1 MGRSALRPA
10 WAYSLSGWSLHL
22 PPCGGLAQDYLNNE
36 TSPEFTEFFEIGCPI
51 KPLTIQRQLLILGLA
66 THGKHLLWFLS
77 SHSKKVG
84 FRRDRI
90 PVLPFGWGICKILH
104 APNERNKGLDY
115 IIKMRRIIVLI
126 VLGALACY

>member
-1 MGRSALRPA
+1 MY
-10 WAYSLSGWSLHL
+10 W
-22 PPCGGLAQDYLNNE
+22 PCGHDRCAFPLLGFAQDYLQE

-51 KPLTIQRQLLILGLA
+51 KPLTIQRQLLVLGLA
-66 THGKHLLWFLS
+66 IHGTLILRFLFSLL
-77 SHSKKVG
+77 KKVG

-115 IIKMRRIIVLI
+115 IITMRRIIVLI